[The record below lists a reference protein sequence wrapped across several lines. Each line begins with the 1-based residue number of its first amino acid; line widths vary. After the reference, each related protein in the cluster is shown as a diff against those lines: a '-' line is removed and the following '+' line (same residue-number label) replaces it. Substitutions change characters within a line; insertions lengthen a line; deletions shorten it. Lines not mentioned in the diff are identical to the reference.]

1 MFHSPTTRHTLIAR
15 LKNRQD
21 ALAWEEFVELYS
33 PVIVRIAKQ
42 RGTREND
49 VQEVLQDVLL
59 AIVKAIS
66 NYDPREQQG
75 SFRRWLMT
83 IAKNKALNR
92 LMRKPLDELF
102 RADAA
107 GVDEFATPCAAGN
120 LDAELEKEWQHQVF
134 VMAAEEVR
142 KRVQPQTWTAFW
154 RTAVEGC
161 EPEDVAKELGM
172 ELKPMYRLQ
181 RQIGHR
187 ELFG

>member
-1 MFHSPTTRHTLIAR
+1 MFHSPTTRHALIAR

-42 RGTREND
+42 RGTQEHD

-66 NYDPREQQG
+66 NYDPRQQQG

-92 LMRKPLDELF
+92 LTRKPLDEIL
-102 RADAA
+102 RAPAA
-107 GVDEFATPCAAGN
+107 GLEECATPCLASISE
-120 LDAELEKEWQHQVF
+120 AELEKEWQHQVF
-134 VMAAEEVR
+134 VLAAEGVR
-142 KRVQPQTWTAFW
+142 NGVQRKTWTGSC
-154 RTAVEGC
+154 RTAS
-161 EPEDVAKELGM
+161 
-172 ELKPMYRLQ
+172 
-181 RQIGHR
+181 QIVITNPFSFPPFTFVGIVR
-187 ELFG
+187 VV